1 MKVLQVIPTYY
12 PAVRYGGPIFAVHGL
27 AKSLVARGHDVEVF
41 TTNVDGQGHSEVPL
55 RAPVLLDGVTV
66 RYFECDHLRR
76 LYWSPPLGE
85 ALRREVRHFDLVHL
99 HSVFLWP
106 TWSAARAALRASVPY
121 IVSPRGMLV
130 KELIRRRSRLAKTI
144 WINLVER
151 KTLGRAAAIHVTSD
165 LEAKELRHFG
175 WRLPQIATIANG
187 VDDPWSVSEVTVA
200 RDIREICVRQP
211 LILFVGRLS
220 WKKGLERL
228 VEAFA
233 LTTVGQ
239 LVIAGTDEDRLA
251 PRLRKQAVHLGVG
264 DRVSFLP
271 RTLGRADIEHLFAAA
286 RLFVLPS
293 YSENFGNT
301 VLEAM
306 RRGIAVVVTPEVG
319 AAEIVRRA
327 GAGAVVTGNVRALA
341 EALNALVCDREL
353 TRRMGEFGRIYVR
366 DRYGWPS
373 IAKEMEKLY
382 SATIKD

>member
-1 MKVLQVIPTYY
+1 
-12 PAVRYGGPIFAVHGL
+12 
-27 AKSLVARGHDVEVF
+27 
-41 TTNVDGQGHSEVPL
+41 
-55 RAPVLLDGVTV
+55 
-66 RYFECDHLRR
+66 
-76 LYWSPPLGE
+76 
-85 ALRREVRHFDLVHL
+85 
-99 HSVFLWP
+99 
-106 TWSAARAALRASVPY
+106 
-121 IVSPRGMLV
+121 
-130 KELIRRRSRLAKTI
+130 
-144 WINLVER
+144 
-151 KTLGRAAAIHVTSD
+151 
-165 LEAKELRHFG
+165 
-175 WRLPQIATIANG
+175 
-187 VDDPWSVSEVTVA
+187 
-200 RDIREICVRQP
+200 
-211 LILFVGRLS
+211 
-220 WKKGLERL
+220 
-228 VEAFA
+228 
-233 LTTVGQ
+233 
-239 LVIAGTDEDRLA
+239 
-251 PRLRKQAVHLGVG
+251 LRKQAVHLGVG